1 MLLAQNFTMTVIKTR
16 CDLNTGSVALNS
28 VLFGS
33 APYTYSID
41 GGTATANAFFTDL
54 AAGSHTIK
62 VIDNTG
68 LDQTETI
75 EIENLSTPELFILS
89 EDMMCSTQLGFIEI
103 DDIWTATPPYTF
115 YLDSVLQE
123 GERFEDLTAGFYT
136 VTLQDANGCWS
147 KRSVQIDNDCID
159 ISHGV
164 SPNED
169 GINDTWEIKDIERYP
184 DSKIK
189 VFNRHGHTVFNSV
202 GYTEP
207 WDCKSLGIA
216 LPIGT
221 YYYIIKL
228 DESNPLADVF
238 TGWVAI
244 VK

>member
-28 VLFGS
+28 VLFGT

-189 VFNRHGHTVFNSV
+189 VFYCVKMLFQ
-202 GYTEP
+202 
-207 WDCKSLGIA
+207 
-216 LPIGT
+216 
-221 YYYIIKL
+221 KL
-228 DESNPLADVF
+228 
-238 TGWVAI
+238 
-244 VK
+244 